1 MAADNATTYTTVV
14 RDWRDCLPDPLQRDP
29 PSIPQGGDR
38 PGAQNAKA
46 VLGVVVSYSL
56 DEARQHFL
64 GQQFRLRTHADYPG
78 PAVPIKRPSLQH
90 AVRHR

>member
-1 MAADNATTYTTVV
+1 MAADNATTYTRRWCGTGEIAFLTLSSGTRLRYLNVGIGLA
-14 RDWRDCLPDPLQRDP
+14 RRTQKPF
-29 PSIPQGGDR
+29 
-38 PGAQNAKA
+38 
-46 VLGVVVSYSL
+46 VVSYSL

-90 AVRHR
+90 AVRHRW